1 MFDFTIVGATVAV
14 VGVAFVSL
22 IGWRLVPVRKQ
33 AGSGSFESGKYLSEV
48 RIIEGSKVA
57 DMQLHDVDKL
67 LDDVDSQIVGLVRHE
82 VRISAPNPRRTLHI
96 GDIKDTH

>member
-57 DMQLHDVDKL
+57 EMQLRDVDA
-67 LDDVDSQIVGLVRHE
+67 QIIGLVRHE